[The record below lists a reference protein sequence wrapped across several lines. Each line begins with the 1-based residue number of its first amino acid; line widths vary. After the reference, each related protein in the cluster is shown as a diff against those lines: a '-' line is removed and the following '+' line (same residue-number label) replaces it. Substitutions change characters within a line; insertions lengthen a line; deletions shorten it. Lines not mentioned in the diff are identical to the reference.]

1 MDHLGAETEQ
11 TNLPRD
17 TPHPEDVRVQQ
28 KHGNV
33 SSTLVLIESR
43 SLIRDCL
50 IRWLE
55 QHGLQVDSAVSA
67 QECGTPCRPFDQV
80 DLIILSIGPARVTSP
95 EVLAGIDRLTQ
106 DLSDIP
112 LVLLADRD
120 EIEDVGEA
128 IRHGARGYIPTNLDL
143 TEAVEALR
151 FVLAGGTYVPADAL
165 VRAMQRPA
173 AAARRPPQSGPCAL
187 DSLTPR
193 EMEVVGRLRQG
204 MPNKVIAHEL
214 NISESTVKVFV
225 RRILTKLHA
234 INRTEVAYLTQSHF
248 EDMSGAH
255 AAPSAGG
262 D

>member
-11 TNLPRD
+11 TNLPRA
-17 TPHPEDVRVQQ
+17 TPQPEAARVQKKHEDVA
-28 KHGNV
+28 
-33 SSTLVLIESR
+33 STIVLIEGR

-55 QHGLQVDSAVSA
+55 QHGLRVDSAANV
-67 QECGTPCRPFDQV
+67 QELDAPCHPFDQV

-106 DLSDIP
+106 DLADIP

-143 TEAVEALR
+143 AEAVEALR

-173 AAARRPPQSGPCAL
+173 AAARRPPQSGTCAL

-234 INRTEVAYLTQSHF
+234 INRTEVAYLTQNHF
-248 EDMSGAH
+248 EDIGGVH